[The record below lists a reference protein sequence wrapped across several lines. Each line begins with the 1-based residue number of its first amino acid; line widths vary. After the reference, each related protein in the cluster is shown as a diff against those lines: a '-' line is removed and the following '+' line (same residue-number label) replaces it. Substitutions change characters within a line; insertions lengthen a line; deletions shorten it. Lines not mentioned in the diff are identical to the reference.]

1 MSNANAATVSAP
13 QVRTYTPK
21 ERNFYLCGLVGQNII
36 YNIIGSALAY
46 YFQFTLLIPAVAVS
60 TIMAIARVWDA
71 INDPIMGTIVDKT
84 RSKWGKC
91 RPFLIY
97 VPLPLFIVTTLC
109 FVNFGFYEVTSLMT
123 EVEKDRHKLLSLARI
138 FGGVGAGITLLA
150 MQPAALMVGGWIA
163 EPIGIELAG
172 SEENWIALNERQT
185 EMSAL
190 FNTELEKYN
199 ADPEKY
205 QQETGMDYDDLS
217 AMYLTTDPTIAEA
230 TRQGERWGFTIAA
243 LVFGL
248 LGCGLF
254 QLCGPN
260 KHTDHVQE
268 PSFPSDPAVGDPG
281 QSQNVDPNGGDA
293 ADLLLLC
300 RQGSDKSHT
309 LHGDPG
315 RRRVRG
321 AISKKNLY
329 NYSNLAGVV
338 PFMMIYVFYKIDP
351 TGMADWGW
359 VIGLF
364 FMFIIAGASLGLSTV
379 LQTYM
384 ITDCID
390 YEEYTNGV
398 RPDGVFFAGQTFI
411 SKIQAG
417 IATIISGIFYAIY
430 DFSDENIDKVNNY
443 IAAGLTPRDIP
454 EFENFMLVLFII
466 VSIPPA
472 IGCIITVI
480 PTWKY
485 CLDDAEHK
493 KILAELA
500 RRRSENEA
508 AIADASAESAADP
521 SDITNG

>member
-1 MSNANAATVSAP
+1 
-13 QVRTYTPK
+13 
-21 ERNFYLCGLVGQNII
+21 
-36 YNIIGSALAY
+36 
-46 YFQFTLLIPAVAVS
+46 
-60 TIMAIARVWDA
+60 
-71 INDPIMGTIVDKT
+71 
-84 RSKWGKC
+84 
-91 RPFLIY
+91 
-97 VPLPLFIVTTLC
+97 
-109 FVNFGFYEVTSLMT
+109 
-123 EVEKDRHKLLSLARI
+123 
-138 FGGVGAGITLLA
+138 
-150 MQPAALMVGGWIA
+150 
-163 EPIGIELAG
+163 
-172 SEENWIALNERQT
+172 
-185 EMSAL
+185 
-190 FNTELEKYN
+190 
-199 ADPEKY
+199 
-205 QQETGMDYDDLS
+205 
-217 AMYLTTDPTIAEA
+217 
-230 TRQGERWGFTIAA
+230 
-243 LVFGL
+243 
-248 LGCGLF
+248 
-254 QLCGPN
+254 
-260 KHTDHVQE
+260 
-268 PSFPSDPAVGDPG
+268 
-281 QSQNVDPNGGDA
+281 
-293 ADLLLLC
+293 
-300 RQGSDKSHT
+300 
-309 LHGDPG
+309 
-315 RRRVRG
+315 
-321 AISKKNLY
+321 
-329 NYSNLAGVV
+329 
-338 PFMMIYVFYKIDP
+338 
-351 TGMADWGW
+351 MADWGW

-508 AIADASAESAADP
+508 AIANASAEGAADP